1 MFNSTYRTLFMFGK
15 VKTKQNVHATKLQY
29 VDIVFNSMDF
39 ICIKRC
45 QFVINSWLLQV
56 INGIKASIFNTCC
69 STDLFL
75 IPIQIIKDSASFINY
90 SDKFVCPSIPC
101 HMSVIYFRYLCQSRK
116 ILL

>member
-1 MFNSTYRTLFMFGK
+1 MFNSTYRTLFMLGK

-39 ICIKRC
+39 ICIKSC

-75 IPIQIIKDSASFINY
+75 LPNQIIIGTQQVSY
-90 SDKFVCPSIPC
+90 SDKFVCPSILF
-101 HMSVIYFRYLCQSRK
+101 HMSVTYFCYLCQSRK